1 MKALRTAVVLFFAV
15 IFSSGC
21 HHLMFRE
28 KITTPKVIDGFSSP
42 ESVIS
47 GRDCK
52 YFYVSNVGEK
62 LEPTLKDGDGYIS
75 RLKPDGTVVDKKFL
89 PKDGV
94 LDSPKGMAIIKK
106 TLYVADVDRVVGFNL
121 DTRDKVFELDFSA
134 EKTAFLNDLAVIDD
148 NTLALSSTDTNKV
161 YKITLGEKPS
171 FSVMQANIA
180 GPNGLYFDKK
190 ENRLFVVGFGEGAKM
205 NGELGVISLADG
217 KPKYKSLTGPLGAL
231 DGVALTK
238 DGHVI
243 FSDWVEFGK
252 SGVLWSYDLKTG
264 ALKSFQL
271 SEEVKGPADF
281 YYDRWHGTIWM
292 PMMMQGKVLVDK
304 IK

>member
-1 MKALRTAVVLFFAV
+1 MKALKTAVVLFCAV

-42 ESVIS
+42 ESIIS

-62 LEPTLKDGDGYIS
+62 LEPSVKDGDGYIS
-75 RLKPDGTVVDKKFL
+75 RLKTDGIVVDKKFL

-106 TLYVADVDRVVGFNL
+106 TLYVADVDRVVGFSL

-134 EKTAFLNDLAVIDD
+134 EKTVFLNDLAVIDD

-171 FSVMQANIA
+171 FSVMQGNIA

-190 ENRLFVVGFGEGAKM
+190 ENRLFVVGFGEGNKM
-205 NGELGVISLADG
+205 NGELGVILFADG
-217 KPKYKSLTGPLGAL
+217 KAKYKSLTGPLGAL
-231 DGVALTK
+231 DGVALAN
-238 DGHVI
+238 DERVI

-252 SGVLWSYDLKTG
+252 PGVLWSYDLKTG

-292 PMMMQGKVLVDK
+292 PMMTQGKVLVDK